1 MEEQNNTQRRNLG
14 EGELVTVINKG
25 TEIVVRV
32 LDVGPEGMRIRV
44 PEFLNTG
51 TEIFCQIVI
60 YQGVPPFY
68 VKGRIVKAAMVKDQ
82 MEADV
87 KFDIVRVYN
96 FFNEKK
102 E

>member
-1 MEEQNNTQRRNLG
+1 MEARRNSQPRNLG
-14 EGELVTVINKG
+14 EGELTGVVIKG
-25 TEIVVRV
+25 TETVVRV
-32 LDVGPEGMRIRV
+32 LEVSPEGMRIRV

-60 YQGVPPFY
+60 YQDVPPFY
-68 VKGRIVKAAMVKDQ
+68 VKGKVVKAMMVKDQ